1 MTSTA
6 RSSVYHD
13 VSGATEHA
21 PPPRRIALD
30 GNSYTEEKFA
40 EWYGK
45 EYRHMWDSASPS
57 GQEPQRGAETAD
69 AVAADKQT
77 AGAAEHNVP
86 AVQFVDKVQDVQKP
100 YHRRAR
106 LVNKRL
112 SVADAVLSQQADR
125 EAKFKRLISDVSTS
139 LIDEFIDE
147 ELRKIARGIRT
158 TRDRERLSFLRCT
171 LCNALSCVEHVVE
184 FDQMITGRNLYQLA
198 RRALGLKPNADSTS
212 IRLTLEG
219 VEVLPNDWGC
229 WKRFKDARI
238 EYVLHK

>member
-1 MTSTA
+1 MFRACGRADESNCDHCNEQQNILESLQSQLAVYASHGPPLPKPIGRIASQRQICSRMTSTA

-69 AVAADKQT
+69 AVAADEQT

-86 AVQFVDKVQDVQKP
+86 AVQFADKVQEVQKP
-100 YHRRAR
+100 YPRRAR

-147 ELRKIARGIRT
+147 ELR
-158 TRDRERLSFLRCT
+158 
-171 LCNALSCVEHVVE
+171 
-184 FDQMITGRNLYQLA
+184 
-198 RRALGLKPNADSTS
+198 
-212 IRLTLEG
+212 
-219 VEVLPNDWGC
+219 
-229 WKRFKDARI
+229 
-238 EYVLHK
+238 